1 VFDVLE
7 ARKKANQN
15 SINAGKSTCSAA
27 VVVCSA
33 AGLLLLLLL
42 LLLLCCSSGNTLLSI
57 SLFTTF
63 QAASLRSATP
73 HFLKNAQHLLK
84 ENRKQNR

>member
-33 AGLLLLLLL
+33 AGLLLL

-73 HFLKNAQHLLK
+73 HFLKNAQH
-84 ENRKQNR
+84 